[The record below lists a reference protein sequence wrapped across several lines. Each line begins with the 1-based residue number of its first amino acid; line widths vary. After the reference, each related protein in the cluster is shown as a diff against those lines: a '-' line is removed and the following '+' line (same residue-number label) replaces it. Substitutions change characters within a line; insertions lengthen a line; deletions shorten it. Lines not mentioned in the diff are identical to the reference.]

1 MDNVTNDEIR
11 MHMLVAFGQGTGC
24 MFATTEALTMAF
36 AKSSGLMDRA
46 ADDWRRSQWAFLQLV
61 RLIGQ
66 TAAVRAAID
75 NSPEIRIQHMDQAMN
90 MVLSLCPC

>member
-1 MDNVTNDEIR
+1 MEIATTDDIR

-36 AKSSGLMDRA
+36 ANSTGLMNRA
-46 ADDWRRSQWAFLQLV
+46 AEDWRRSQWAFLQLV
-61 RLIGQ
+61 RLLGQ
-66 TAAVRAAID
+66 TAAVRAAMD
-75 NSPEIRIQHMDQAMN
+75 NSPEIRPQDMNHAMN